1 MDDLMKKRE
10 KEILKPFAVDIAKQI
25 SEKCITYLKGLTAT
39 LSGDDSE
46 LKNVWEEICV
56 QVQHEHSL
64 YWDAYD
70 ETVRSFVRGH
80 INDLQNHQQKAL
92 WYQSEGYWDWYVNE
106 QEVADELPPIS
117 DDDIVSYITKDF
129 IYREAEEYT
138 NSNIES
144 FSEGTFYN

>member
-1 MDDLMKKRE
+1 MKKKER
-10 KEILKPFAVDIAKQI
+10 EILEPFALDIAKQI
-25 SEKCITYLKGLTAT
+25 SGKCISYLKELTVT

-80 INDLQNHQQKAL
+80 VAELQYYQQKAL
-92 WYQSEGYWDWYVNE
+92 WYQSDAYWDWYIDE
-106 QEVADELPPIS
+106 QEVADDLPPVA
-117 DDDIVSYITKDF
+117 DDDIVTYITNNF
-129 IYREAEEYT
+129 IYRKAEEYT

-144 FSEGTFYN
+144 FSERNFFN